1 MRLQTLSQFFFSV
14 AIALLLCIAPSLGQQ
29 GGGQQG
35 GGQQGGG
42 QQGGGQQGG
51 GQQGGGGGAGSGVAG
66 IDIDAAGVL
75 RVSHV
80 DPTIALAERRA
91 TLQNKPRGSVRTSA
105 MRMVSLNRL
114 ERFVSKQLEQGKPL
128 SDEVK
133 SLAGLCRLEYVFYLP
148 ESKDIVVAGLT
159 LVVSFVYAE
168 RAVMFRV
175 GLTTV
180 QHAINSAHPDQ
191 ALLRQ
196 HFHLPA
202 YNDDAIDANF

>member
-1 MRLQTLSQFFFSV
+1 MRLQTLSQLFFSV
-14 AIALLLCIAPSLGQQ
+14 AIALLLCNAPSHGQQ
-29 GGGQQG
+29 GGVGGGGQQG

-51 GQQGGGGGAGSGVAG
+51 AGSGVAG

-75 RVSHV
+75 RVSQV
-80 DPTIALAERRA
+80 DPSIAFAERRA

-114 ERFVSKQLEQGKPL
+114 ERFASKQLEQGKPL

-148 ESKDIVVAGLT
+148 ESRDIVIAGPADQWHLDANHR
-159 LVVSFVYAE
+159 L
-168 RAVMFRV
+168 V
-175 GLTTV
+175 GLTSGRPTLRLDDLV
-180 QHAINSAHPDQ
+180 V
-191 ALLRQ
+191 ALRA
-196 HFHLPA
+196 FA
-202 YNDDAIDANF
+202 A